1 MNSLD
6 IIIGFIALLNFFL
19 GFIVSWKSKKNRPAL
34 YFSFLAYSL
43 AAWCVFIIG
52 YRMANTISQ
61 LTLWTRMLYGGAF
74 LISIAFFYFTNIFPV
89 VHKISKIVNVL
100 TAVFSLFLL
109 AMTVFTDYVVKTM
122 TITNGDKIAHF
133 GPGYTLYFI
142 SLVGY
147 FAAGFYLLAKA
158 ARVSKGVVKVQVS
171 YVFFGTLL
179 TAVISMT
186 SNLILPTLEYVKAN
200 WVGPV
205 STIIMATF
213 IAYAILRYHLM
224 NIRVILTELL
234 VGSIAFVLLSQVLTA
249 QNNVEYVWKGLLLI
263 AFIFLGFLLIKS
275 VFKEIERR
283 KELER
288 LYQQVNA
295 LSKMKSEFLS
305 IVSHQLRTPLTAMK
319 GYISMM
325 KEATY
330 GKPPERMEK
339 PLQNIYASSD
349 RLIRLVNNLLKVT
362 AIESGKIEMNPQK
375 ASLEEII
382 TSLVDEMEHEAADK
396 KLYLKFEKPGKSLP
410 EMMIDK
416 DEIRQAILNIIDN
429 AIKYTNSGGVTV
441 KTEAVGKKV
450 RIAVTDTGEGMAEKE
465 IESIFESFS
474 RGPTGTRFW
483 AEGSGLGLYTAKKFA
498 EMHGGKVW
506 AESGGKGKGS
516 TFYIELPLMKN
527 YR

>member
-1 MNSLD
+1 MSSLD
-6 IIIGFIALLNFFL
+6 IIIGLVALLNLSL
-19 GFIVSWKSKKNRPAL
+19 GVIVYWKGKRSYPAL
-34 YFSFLAYSL
+34 CFSLLAYSL
-43 AAWCVFIIG
+43 VAWCVFIIG
-52 YRMANTISQ
+52 YRMTNVISQ
-61 LTLWTRMLYGGAF
+61 LTIWTRLLYGGAF
-74 LISIAFFYFTNIFPV
+74 LISIAFFYFATIFPV
-89 VHKISKIVNVL
+89 AHKIKKFIIILTIVS
-100 TAVFSLFLL
+100 SLFFLWV
-109 AMTVFTDYVVKTM
+109 TIFTDYVVKTM
-122 TITNGDKIAHF
+122 TISNGDKIASF
-133 GPGYTLYFI
+133 GPAYPLYFI
-142 SLVGY
+142 FIIGFFVAAFYSLVKS
-147 FAAGFYLLAKA
+147 FKT
-158 ARVSKGVVKVQVS
+158 SKGIIRTQVY

-179 TAVISMT
+179 AGIISIT
-186 SNLILPTLEYVKAN
+186 SNLILPTFGYVRAN

-205 STIIMATF
+205 SMVIMAIF

-224 NIRVILTELL
+224 NIRVILTEFL
-234 VGSIAFVLLSQVLTA
+234 VGIISLVLLSQFFTSK
-249 QNNVEYVWKGLLLI
+249 NNLDYVWNGLLFI
-263 AFIFLGFLLIKS
+263 AFLFLGISLIKN
-275 VFKEIERR
+275 VTKEIQRR
-283 KELER
+283 QELQR

-339 PLQNIYASSD
+339 PLQNIYASSE

-382 TSLVDEMEHEAADK
+382 VSLVDEMEHEAADK
-396 KLYLKFEKPGKSLP
+396 KLYLKFEKPRKSLP
-410 EMMIDK
+410 EMMIDR

-441 KTEAVGKKV
+441 KTEIAGKKV
-450 RIAVTDTGEGMAEKE
+450 RVAVMDTGEGMTEKE
-465 IESIFESFS
+465 IENIFQSFS

-498 EMHGGKVW
+498 EMHDGKVW
-506 AESGGKGKGS
+506 AESKGKGKGS